1 MDGLAAPQHVAII
14 MDGNGRWA
22 QRLGHPRAY
31 GHVRG
36 ATRVKPIVREAE
48 RLGVKALTL
57 FAFSTENWA
66 RPSAEVKTL
75 WSLFVKYL
83 RKEGEELHRENVRL
97 RIFGELDRLDP
108 EVRASMDPVLE
119 LTRGNTGLQLN
130 VAISYGSRAEL
141 ARAAR
146 LFAEDCVQGLRKP
159 AEMSEELLW
168 QYLWTKDLG
177 KLAAVDLVI
186 RTSGERRVSNFLLWQ
201 SAYAEYS
208 FQEVCWPDFMPEHLR
223 QAVEEYAI
231 RERRFG
237 QVGSRLTEA
246 PLLS

>member
-1 MDGLAAPQHVAII
+1 

-36 ATRVKPIVREAE
+36 ATRVKPVVREAE

-57 FAFSTENWA
+57 FAFSTENWN
-66 RPSAEVKTL
+66 RPSPEVKTL
-75 WSLFVKYL
+75 WSLFMKYL
-83 RKEGEELHRENVRL
+83 RKEGEELHAENVRL
-97 RIFGELDRLDP
+97 RIFGELERLDP

-146 LFAEDCVQGLRKP
+146 LFAQDCVRGVRSP
-159 AEMSEELLW
+159 ADMSEDLLW
-168 QYLWTKDLG
+168 RYLWTHDLG
-177 KLAAVDLVI
+177 DLAPVDLVI

-208 FQEVCWPDFMPEHLR
+208 FQDVCWPDFRPEHLR
-223 QAVEEYAI
+223 QSVEEFML
-231 RERRFG
+231 RERRYG
-237 QVGSRLTEA
+237 RVGAHA
-246 PLLS
+246 PEIPLHS